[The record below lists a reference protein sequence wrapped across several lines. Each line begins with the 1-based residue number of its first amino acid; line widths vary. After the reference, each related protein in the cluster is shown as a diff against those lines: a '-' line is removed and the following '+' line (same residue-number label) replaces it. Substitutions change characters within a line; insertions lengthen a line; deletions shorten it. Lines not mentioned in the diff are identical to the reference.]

1 MISWIQ
7 IFLHH
12 LPLLILCRGD
22 HGVSVGVAVVDQ
34 GVLGVLHVRCTS
46 VGDESVC
53 PTLALS
59 SIVHVAGVYIPFV
72 VEGSSEPGGGLGSP
86 GWRLGSAQ
94 GFGSLTQQR
103 RGQSGGRPRPVEVDT
118 GHIETVAWLQ
128 RLSGN

>member
-1 MISWIQ
+1 MRVKTEVEDI
-7 IFLHH
+7 
-12 LPLLILCRGD
+12 PLVVAEEETEVED
-22 HGVSVGVAVVDQ
+22 VGFVVE
-34 GVLGVLHVRCTS
+34 
-46 VGDESVC
+46 DEEEDED
-53 PTLALS
+53 
-59 SIVHVAGVYIPFV
+59 IPFV